1 MDGLV
6 GNLVA
11 VDVSGVA
18 QVLGHDVERV
28 DRLVVVA
35 TPRAHLLGHGEHGR
49 AVEHEH
55 APGADVACHGIHLGE
70 LADVVGA

>member
-1 MDGLV
+1 MDELV

-49 AVEHEH
+49 AVEHE
-55 APGADVACHGIHLGE
+55 PGADVACHGIHPGE